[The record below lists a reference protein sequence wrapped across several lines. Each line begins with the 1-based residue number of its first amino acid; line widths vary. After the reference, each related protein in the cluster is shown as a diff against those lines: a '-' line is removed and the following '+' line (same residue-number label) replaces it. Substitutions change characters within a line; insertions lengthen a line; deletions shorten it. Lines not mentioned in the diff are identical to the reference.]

1 METRTHFY
9 KLIGK
14 STHMQRLYNMIEK
27 VSRAE
32 STVLITGESGTG
44 KELVAKAIH
53 HNSVRGENPEN
64 PFIPLNCGAIPK
76 DLLESELFGHEKGA
90 FTGAIN
96 TRKGRFELAD
106 KGTILLDEIGELHPS
121 LQVKLLRVLQERE
134 FERVGGTRTI
144 KVDIRILAATNKDL
158 HEAVKSGTFREDLF
172 YRLNV
177 IPIHISPLRQRKD
190 DIPMLVDHF
199 MNIFIR
205 KMPSSL
211 QGQDG
216 PKTLKIL
223 PEAINAMLEYQWPG
237 NVRELE
243 TLIERF
249 VILNETGTITH
260 EDLPERFFTNT
271 KQRVET
277 LQHTTTQM
285 TPEGM
290 DLQAYLDD
298 VETSFIV
305 QAMEIAG
312 GVKSKA
318 AALLGM
324 NRTTFLEK
332 LKKKG
337 LDAKSGEAPVT

>member
-1 METRTHFY
+1 METRTSFY

-14 STHMQRLYNMIEK
+14 SSQMQRLYNMIEK
-27 VSRAE
+27 VSHAD

-53 HNSVRGENPEN
+53 YNSIRAEN

-144 KVDIRILAATNKDL
+144 KVDLRILAATNKDL
-158 HEAVKSGTFREDLF
+158 EEATKKGTFREDLF

-177 IPIHISPLRQRKD
+177 IPIHISPLRERKD
-190 DIPMLVDHF
+190 DIPMLIDHF
-199 MNIFIR
+199 INIFMG
-205 KMPSSL
+205 KMAPSSQ
-211 QGQDG
+211 QGEQG
-216 PKTLKIL
+216 LTIL
-223 PEAINAMLEYQWPG
+223 PETLDVMLKYHWPG

-243 TLIERF
+243 TIIERF
-249 VILNETGTITH
+249 VILNETGMVAPD
-260 EDLPERFFTNT
+260 DLPPRFFDT
-271 KQRVET
+271 KQRADTSIVS
-277 LQHTTTQM
+277 LSQM
-285 TPEGM
+285 APDGM
-290 DLQAYLDD
+290 DLQTYLDD
-298 VETSFIV
+298 IETSFIV
-305 QAMEIAG
+305 QAMEISG

-318 AALLGM
+318 ATLLGL

-337 LDAKSGEAPVT
+337 LDVKTDAKTNEPPAI

>member
-1 METRTHFY
+1 MEIKTHFD

-14 STHMQRLYNMIEK
+14 SAQMQRLYNMISK
-27 VSRAE
+27 VSRAD

-44 KELVAKAIH
+44 KELVAQAIH
-53 HNSVRGENPEN
+53 KNSARAEN

-134 FERVGGTRTI
+134 FERVGGTRTV

-158 HEAVKSGTFREDLF
+158 GVAAKNGNFREDLY

-177 IPIHISPLRQRKD
+177 IPIHISPLRERKD
-190 DIPMLVDHF
+190 DIPLLIEHF
-199 MNIFIR
+199 INRFIG
-205 KMPSSL
+205 KFPDS
-211 QGQDG
+211 QDG
-216 PKTLKIL
+216 KEGQRTLNIL
-223 PEAINAMLEYQWPG
+223 PEAIDLMLNYQWPG

-249 VILNETGTITH
+249 VILDETGTITQ
-260 EDLPERFFTNT
+260 EDLPPRFSDARQKAEFSG
-271 KQRVET
+271 V
-277 LQHTTTQM
+277 LQYQM
-285 TPEGM
+285 SPEGI
-290 DLQAYLDD
+290 DLQTHLDD
-298 VETSFIV
+298 IETSFII
-305 QAMEIAG
+305 QAMEISG

-318 AALLGM
+318 AALLGL

-337 LDAKSGEAPVT
+337 LDAKLNESPIT

>member
-1 METRTHFY
+1 MRTHFD

-14 STHMQRLYNMIEK
+14 SAQMQHLYSMIEK
-27 VSRAE
+27 VSRAD

-44 KELVAKAIH
+44 KELVAQAIH
-53 HNSVRGENPEN
+53 KNSIRAEN

-106 KGTILLDEIGELHPS
+106 KGSILLDEIGELHPS

-134 FERVGGTRTI
+134 FERVGGTRTV
-144 KVDIRILAATNKDL
+144 KVDIRVLAATNKDL
-158 HEAVKSGTFREDLF
+158 GEAAGKGTFREDLF

-177 IPIHISPLRQRKD
+177 IPIHIAPLRQRKD
-190 DIPMLVDHF
+190 DIPLLIEHF
-199 MNIFIR
+199 MKTFIV
-205 KMPSSL
+205 KMSAMRP
-211 QGQDG
+211 GQ
-216 PKTLKIL
+216 TALKIL
-223 PEAINAMLEYQWPG
+223 PEALTLMLNYQWPG

-249 VILNETGTITH
+249 VILDETGTITPD
-260 EDLPERFFTNT
+260 DLPPRFFDN
-271 KQRVET
+271 KQRVDSAAVS
-277 LQHTTTQM
+277 LAQLPHD
-285 TPEGM
+285 GI
-290 DLQAYLDD
+290 DLQTHLDD
-298 VETSFIV
+298 IESSFIA
-305 QAMEIAG
+305 QAMEISG

-318 AALLGM
+318 AALLGL

-337 LDAKSGEAPVT
+337 LDTKLNEPPTQ